1 VSVLVRGVERRF
13 GDSAAL
19 HAVDLTVSAGEFV
32 ALLGPS
38 GSGKTTLLRILAG
51 LDVADGGSISIDG
64 QDMTHVPARLRRIG
78 FVFQHYAL
86 FRHMTIF
93 ENVAF
98 GLRIRRRPP
107 PEAEIAQRVNG
118 LLARVQIADLARALA
133 IEPRLLLLDEPFGA
147 LDAEVRKGLRR
158 WLRDLHRE
166 LGLTSLFVTHDQ
178 EEAMELADRVAV
190 MRDGQ
195 IVQYDTPEALMD
207 RPINAFV
214 AGFLG
219 DAARLPAEWD
229 GTSLRIGGAHLPPLS
244 ASALRHAPSRPGP
257 AVAFI
262 RPHEWLAAPGE
273 GSNATVRA
281 RHPVS
286 RGVRLELSVGEHVVE
301 AELSETSLRPGDT
314 CQLSAT
320 AARAY
325 DAG

>member
-1 VSVLVRGVERRF
+1 MWPSVARC
-13 GDSAAL
+13 AA
-19 HAVDLTVSAGEFV
+19 A
-32 ALLGPS
+32 
-38 GSGKTTLLRILAG
+38 
-51 LDVADGGSISIDG
+51 
-64 QDMTHVPARLRRIG
+64 
-78 FVFQHYAL
+78 
-86 FRHMTIF
+86 
-93 ENVAF
+93 
-98 GLRIRRRPP
+98 RPP
-107 PEAEIAQRVNG
+107 EPRSRRVNG
-118 LLARVQIADLARALA
+118 LLERVQIADLARRPDQISGGQRQRAALARALA
-133 IEPRLLLLDEPFGA
+133 IEPRCCCSTSPSAPWTPRSARDCAVGCA
-147 LDAEVRKGLRR
+147 
-158 WLRDLHRE
+158 DLHRE

-262 RPHEWLAAPGE
+262 RPHEWSAAPGE

-286 RGVRLELSVGEHVVE
+286 RGVRLELSIGEHVVE